1 MRVSRAR
8 ISGSMLSRLGAR
20 DREETG
26 LRAVGGSRQG
36 YAKPLRIQ
44 RAFAGLAMRLD
55 GSVRDRSL
63 CVRYDRSPCRFDL
76 FAQLQNLAAGGLDQC
91 PRLGHEVAM
100 LGVHRACSRGFER
113 PNELQRMNGYF
124 GSLVAAKTTPL
135 SSSPRGAPRDAR
147 VAGTPLQGPRSLAWI
162 PLSRE

>member
-76 FAQLQNLAAGGLDQC
+76 FAQLQNLAAGGLDQG

-100 LGVHRACSRGFER
+100 LGVHRACSQGFER

-124 GSLVAAKTTPL
+124 GSLVAAKTAPL
-135 SSSPRGAPRDAR
+135 SSSPGGHPA
-147 VAGTPLQGPRSLAWI
+147 TLAWRG
-162 PLSRE
+162 PPCRDPGPWPGFPFSRE